1 MKKIKRLKFIVAF
14 FIKNAYN
21 SKEQEE
27 RKMNFIYRIFIKD
40 YKNIEDPKVKTAY
53 GKVSSAV
60 GIFLNIILFA
70 IKFMAGTIFHS
81 VSIRA
86 DAFNNLS
93 DAGSSIISF
102 ASFIFSSRPADEE
115 HPFGH
120 ERLEYICSLVVS
132 LLILLFSYELITS
145 SVEQILHPTT
155 MKFNLVMVLA
165 LLISIS
171 VKLFMYYYNTKYG
184 KMINSSVMRATAL
197 DSISDVL
204 ATSAVLIALL
214 ISYFTGIQLDGFM
227 GIVVALFIAKSG
239 IDIIRDTM
247 DEILGEAPDPVYI
260 KTIVNELMSYEGVLG
275 VHDLVVHSYGSN
287 KTFITAHA
295 EVSAHEDILVS
306 HDLMDVI
313 EKDFKKNK
321 NIDLVIHMD
330 PIDVDDPFTNDLRE
344 RTKAMVKNIDPALS
358 MHDFRVVK
366 GFTHNNLIF
375 DVVVPFHFN
384 YSNEEL
390 LEKLREQ
397 LPQNEDGP
405 INLAVITLDTAYVST
420 ISES

>member
-1 MKKIKRLKFIVAF
+1 MK
-14 FIKNAYN
+14 
-21 SKEQEE
+21 
-27 RKMNFIYRIFIKD
+27 FIYRLFIKD
-40 YKNIEDPKVKTAY
+40 YQDIQNPKVKAAY
-53 GKVSSAV
+53 GKVSSVV
-60 GIFLNIILFA
+60 GILLNVFLFA
-70 IKFMAGTIFHS
+70 IKFLVGNMFHS

-93 DAGSSIISF
+93 DAGSSVISF

-145 SVEQILHPTT
+145 SIEQVLRP
-155 MKFNLVMVLA
+155 KPLQFSLVMIVVLA
-165 LLISIS
+165 ISII
-171 VKLFMYYYNTKYG
+171 VKLFMYFYNTQYG
-184 KMINSSVMRATAL
+184 KIISSSVMRATAI
-197 DSISDVL
+197 DSISDVM
-204 ATSAVLIALL
+204 ATSAVLIALI
-214 ISYFTGIQLDGFM
+214 ISKISGCQLDGYM

-247 DEILGEAPDPVYI
+247 DNILGEAPDPDFIQQTVS
-260 KTIVNELMSYEGVLG
+260 ELLSYDGVLG

-295 EVSAHEDILVS
+295 EVSAKENILVS

-313 EKDFKKNK
+313 EKDFKEKK

-330 PIDVDDPFTNDLRE
+330 PIDTDDPFTNELRKRVKE
-344 RTKAMVKNIDPALS
+344 MVKNIDESLS

-366 GFTHNNLIF
+366 GHTHNNLLF
-375 DVVVPFHFN
+375 DVVVPFDFK
-384 YSNEEL
+384 YTNEQL
-390 LEKLREQ
+390 LTLLHER
-397 LPQNEDGP
+397 LPQNDEGV
-405 INLAVITLDTAYVST
+405 INFAVITLDSAYVST
-420 ISES
+420 LSKF